1 MTSIGCREGDL
12 FTSNDLPVH
21 PETRRGLRNILG
33 TRKRDQED
41 IFSLGPRKK
50 HAHTDPL
57 VLHGRHFGR
66 TIRAFCRVQALITQ
80 GLSIDV
86 QIELGD
92 ITREDLS
99 SQIYHQLLA
108 LSPKLEERLCTGSEE
123 DVFHIA
129 ALITK
134 GATNARSDD
143 TRALKSIIIDWIT
156 PRGELLLPPLQR
168 NIKTNRGFHHDRTG
182 QLLCPVTMDWTCIH
196 TRQRLRSREL
206 VPTGEQWPLFL
217 YENYIFDAENPW
229 RGLLRGPLLV
239 KAYKYVFTSPS
250 SVDGG
255 KDSSKATRAS
265 NSRIHG
271 MKTVS
276 NASLAYIAT
285 QVRFALTASPTF
297 SRTDH
302 ETDSEKFYNSVLR
315 LLEDPEEWDEVK
327 LLLGWWDRET
337 EPGHSSSTTQDSV
350 YARIKEKR
358 RRDQGSRLEQEG
370 LSLEQSNSPSD

>member
-1 MTSIGCREGDL
+1 MTSSINRDSSL
-12 FTSNDLPVH
+12 FTSNELPLD
-21 PETRRGLRNILG
+21 PEARRGLRNILG
-33 TRKRDQED
+33 TRKRDD
-41 IFSLGPRKK
+41 GDLLSLGPRKK
-50 HAHTDPL
+50 QQVPPSLTGVSAISLKPLPCSARTDPL

-66 TIRAFCRVQALITQ
+66 TIRAFCRVQALIQQ

-99 SQIYHQLLA
+99 SEMSKEYRIYHQLLA

-134 GATNARSDD
+134 GAANARSDD
-143 TRALKSIIIDWIT
+143 TRSLKSIIIDWIT
-156 PRGELLLPPLQR
+156 PRGEVLLPPLQR
-168 NIKTNRGFHHDRTG
+168 NIKTDRGFHHDKTG
-182 QLLCPVTMDWTCIH
+182 QLLCPATMDWTCIH
-196 TRQRLRSREL
+196 TRQRLRSGEL
-206 VPTGEQWPLFL
+206 IPTGEQWPLFL

-239 KAYKYVFTSPS
+239 KAYKHVFTSPS

-255 KDSSKATRAS
+255 EESSKATRAS

-271 MKTVS
+271 MKAVTT
-276 NASLAYIAT
+276 ASLAYIAT

-315 LLEDPEEWDEVK
+315 LLEDPEERDEVK
-327 LLLGWWDRET
+327 MLLGWWDR
-337 EPGHSSSTTQDSV
+337 
-350 YARIKEKR
+350 
-358 RRDQGSRLEQEG
+358 
-370 LSLEQSNSPSD
+370 